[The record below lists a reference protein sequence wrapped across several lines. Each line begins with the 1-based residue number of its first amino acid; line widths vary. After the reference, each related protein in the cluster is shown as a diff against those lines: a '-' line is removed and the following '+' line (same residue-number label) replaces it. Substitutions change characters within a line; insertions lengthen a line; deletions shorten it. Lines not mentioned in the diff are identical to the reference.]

1 MFVSIQANA
10 NEYKKEFVFISKSF
24 SRDLERS
31 VVMYK
36 SIEKFQLE
44 KIDTYIIVP
53 TKELNIFI
61 SRFQKDKKSASIE
74 QMPHFL
80 SEESVLEKC
89 GILNKTAWMYK
100 NPKRW
105 GWHIQQM
112 VKMCFAKTKIAKDY
126 VSLDADVYFTKHFD
140 KSIFYTSD
148 KKLKTVAHDY
158 GFEKSARKKFHKLQR
173 SDREFAYS
181 YYKFGFIRYIY
192 DTPDLTWYD
201 FVSNYGIWSSDILD
215 KLETYIKKTKNYDF
229 YDAII
234 AVPCEMQWYGIFIQ
248 TKYPEL
254 LYTQKPIFMEVA
266 DIEDSDSLSHCKP
279 TNGYR
284 DNYGVAHQPHVS
296 GRKSIIYKMPDTLFC
311 SLKHKLRNI
320 VKRSNPF

>member
-1 MFVSIQANA
+1 MKKYITILFIFINFSAEASA
-10 NEYKKEFVFISKSF
+10 NEYKKDFVFISKSF

-100 NPKRW
+100 NPKPW

-192 DTPDLTWYD
+192 ERENQISKVY
-201 FVSNYGIWSSDILD
+201 
-215 KLETYIKKTKNYDF
+215 
-229 YDAII
+229 
-234 AVPCEMQWYGIFIQ
+234 
-248 TKYPEL
+248 
-254 LYTQKPIFMEVA
+254 
-266 DIEDSDSLSHCKP
+266 
-279 TNGYR
+279 
-284 DNYGVAHQPHVS
+284 
-296 GRKSIIYKMPDTLFC
+296 
-311 SLKHKLRNI
+311 
-320 VKRSNPF
+320 